1 MTKTELKK
9 QQVKNVINHLIE
21 EYDAYNI
28 EREAQYIE
36 FWADI
41 DGFEIQLQMDTRDYS
56 VTSWDSVKLAGDGW
70 KMEDMNKQIAAAI
83 LEERIDQSV
92 KNIITIADYEVIL

>member
-1 MTKTELKK
+1 MTKTEIKK
-9 QQVKNVINHLIE
+9 QTTKKVLNHLIE

-28 EREAQYIE
+28 EREAQYFD

-56 VTSWDSVKLAGDGW
+56 VSSWDSVKLLGDDW
-70 KMEDMNKQIAAAI
+70 SEEEVSKQIAATI
-83 LEERIDQSV
+83 LEERIDKSIRELV
-92 KNIITIADYEVIL
+92 AS

>member
-1 MTKTELKK
+1 MTKTEIKK
-9 QQVKNVINHLIE
+9 QTTKKVINHLIE

-28 EREAQYIE
+28 ERESQYID

-56 VTSWDSVKLAGDGW
+56 VSSWDSVKLLGDDW
-70 KMEDMNKQIAAAI
+70 THEEVSKQIAAAI
-83 LEERIDQSV
+83 LEERIDKSIRELV
-92 KNIITIADYEVIL
+92 AS

>member
-1 MTKTELKK
+1 MQTKTELKK
-9 QQVKNVINHLIE
+9 LQTKKVLNHLIE

-28 EREAQYIE
+28 EREAQYFD

-56 VTSWDSVKLAGDGW
+56 VSSWDSVRLLGDDW
-70 KMEDMNKQIAAAI
+70 SEEEVSKQIAATI
-83 LEERIDQSV
+83 LEERIDKSIRELV
-92 KNIITIADYEVIL
+92 AS

>member
-1 MTKTELKK
+1 MTKSEIKK
-9 QQVKNVINHLIE
+9 QTTKKIIKHLIE

-28 EREAQYIE
+28 ERENQYID

-56 VTSWDSVKLAGDGW
+56 VSSWDSVKLLGDDW
-70 KMEDMNKQIAAAI
+70 THEEVSKQIAAAI
-83 LEERIDQSV
+83 LEERIDKSIRELV
-92 KNIITIADYEVIL
+92 AS

>member
-1 MTKTELKK
+1 MTKSEIKK
-9 QQVKNVINHLIE
+9 QTTKKIINHLIE

-28 EREAQYIE
+28 ERESQYFD

-56 VTSWDSVKLAGDGW
+56 VSSWDSVRLLGDDW
-70 KMEDMNKQIAAAI
+70 SEEEVSKQIAATI
-83 LEERIDQSV
+83 LEERIDKSIRELV
-92 KNIITIADYEVIL
+92 AS

>member
-1 MTKTELKK
+1 MTKTEIKK
-9 QQVKNVINHLIE
+9 QTTKKIINHLIE

-28 EREAQYIE
+28 EREAQYFD

-56 VTSWDSVKLAGDGW
+56 VSSWDSVRLLGDDW
-70 KMEDMNKQIAAAI
+70 SEEEVSKQIAATI
-83 LEERIDQSV
+83 LEERIDKSIRELV
-92 KNIITIADYEVIL
+92 AS

>member
-1 MTKTELKK
+1 MTKSELKK
-9 QQVKNVINHLIE
+9 QTTKRVINHLIE
-21 EYDAYNI
+21 EFDAYNI

-56 VTSWDSVKLAGDGW
+56 VSSWDSVKLAGDGW
-70 KMEDMNKQIAAAI
+70 KKEEIHKQIAAAI
-83 LEERIDQSV
+83 LEERIDQSIGRLV
-92 KNIITIADYEVIL
+92 AS

>member
-1 MTKTELKK
+1 MTTKTELKK
-9 QQVKNVINHLIE
+9 LQTKAVINHLIE

-28 EREAQYIE
+28 QRENQYID

-56 VTSWDSVKLAGDGW
+56 VGSWDSVKMSGGGW
-70 KMEDMNKQIAAAI
+70 KKEELIKQIAATV
-83 LEERIDQSV
+83 LEERMNESIGRLVAS
-92 KNIITIADYEVIL
+92 